1 MNITIIG
8 RKCTPREAFKEK
20 AEKKLAKV
28 DKFFSH
34 EADAKIT
41 AIVEKSYQTVEITVN
56 SGGMVFRAI
65 YPFLTF
71 SASATRASLPGL
83 E

>member
-28 DKFFSH
+28 DKFFLIRP
-34 EADAKIT
+34 AKNIFSDK
-41 AIVEKSYQTVEITVN
+41 EN
-56 SGGMVFRAI
+56 I
-65 YPFLTF
+65 YEQQRKIL
-71 SASATRASLPGL
+71 RIR
-83 E
+83 